1 MTLGFMSVRLV
12 TKEAYAYANVQ
23 ISLYMSLSMYF
34 AREAV
39 RKAAIREMGDNRS
52 IKSSFNLMQLT
63 LPINLLITVLT
74 TAYILL
80 WTTPDPGLD
89 YFVPSMICF
98 AASIVVQCFTE
109 VYYVYMTIS

>member
-12 TKEAYAYANVQ
+12 TKQAYGYVNVQ
-23 ISLYMSLSMYF
+23 ISLYMNLSMYF

-63 LPINLLITVLT
+63 LPINLLITLLT
-74 TAYILL
+74 TGYILIF
-80 WTTPDPGLD
+80 TTPDEGLD
-89 YFVPSMICF
+89 YFWPSMICF
-98 AASIVVQCFTE
+98 AASLVV
-109 VYYVYMTIS
+109 